1 MSWVKA
7 SAGNNALKK
16 EFIRAGL
23 NYNGLSLQGQYVDK
37 AVKVENVV
45 KKFYDPKR
53 GEVTVINNL
62 SFYCA
67 PGEILGILGP
77 NGAGKTTMLR
87 MISAILTPTSGTI
100 DVLGFRT
107 TEQPQEIRSRIGFIS
122 CDTNL
127 YDRLTSEEMVY
138 FFGKFFGLSDELISE
153 RAAKLYD
160 SLGMASILKR
170 QCRNLSA
177 GEKQKVSIARTLI
190 HDPPLLILD
199 EPTTSLDVLTSRDI
213 LWLVKQARNEGKAIL
228 YSAHNMEEVEDLC
241 DRIVLIHQG
250 NILDEG
256 TIPTVVER
264 SGTRNL
270 TECFLKLVEDKTA

>member
-1 MSWVKA
+1 M
-7 SAGNNALKK
+7 
-16 EFIRAGL
+16 E
-23 NYNGLSLQGQYVDK
+23 K
-37 AVKVENVV
+37 AVVVDTVV
-45 KKFYDPKR
+45 KKFYDPKK
-53 GEVTVINNL
+53 GETTVVNNL
-62 SFYCA
+62 SFSCA

-87 MISAILTPTSGTI
+87 MISAILTPTSGSI
-100 DVLGFRT
+100 DVLGHRT
-107 TEQPQEIRSRIGFIS
+107 TENPQEIRSHIGFIS

-138 FFGKFFGLSDELISE
+138 FFGKFFGITDSLIGERSE
-153 RAAKLYD
+153 KLYE
-160 SLGMASILKR
+160 SLNMKSILKR

-213 LWLVKQARNEGKAIL
+213 LWLVKEARNEGKAIL

-241 DRIVLIHQG
+241 DRIILIHQG
-250 NILDEG
+250 NLLDEG
-256 TIPTVVER
+256 TIPEVVRRNE
-264 SGTRNL
+264 TRNL
-270 TECFLKLVEDKTA
+270 TECFLKLVEDKSA